1 MPAAFV
7 PGAAFCKGNG
17 KAYRRVALQLVGS
30 AVTGHIRQTSSRPL
44 MWLSSQRRNEN
55 EMPRPFV
62 RGSQQFLARH
72 RHEESDMQFPYST
85 GKALHV
91 NESLSGDMGE
101 SETYFQRPRRYY
113 RGSRLELL
121 PFCLGRNSSS
131 SWGHDPHSRFRF

>member
-7 PGAAFCKGNG
+7 PGAAFYKGNV

-30 AVTGHIRQTSSRPL
+30 AVAVQIRQTSSRPL
-44 MWLSSQRRNEN
+44 IWLSSQRRNEN

-85 GKALHV
+85 GKALHA
-91 NESLSGDMGE
+91 NESLSGDVWENPKHTFNGHA
-101 SETYFQRPRRYY
+101 ETTEAAGWSFFHSVLAETLVPL
-113 RGSRLELL
+113 GS
-121 PFCLGRNSSS
+121 
-131 SWGHDPHSRFRF
+131 